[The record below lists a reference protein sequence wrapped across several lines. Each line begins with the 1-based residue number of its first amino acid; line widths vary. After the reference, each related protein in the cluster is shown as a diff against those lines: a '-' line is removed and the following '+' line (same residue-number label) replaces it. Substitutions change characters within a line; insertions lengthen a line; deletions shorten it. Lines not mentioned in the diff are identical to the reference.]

1 MSTQN
6 DHNNFQT
13 INLDDLMGSIDLAF
27 TATTFITSNG
37 TGPLITPFS
46 TSSPYI
52 TINDNTNN
60 TFKVNGDA
68 SFEGDIKI
76 KGISIIDT
84 IQKIQDRLAILV
96 PDPAKLEQFEALKKA
111 YEHYKLL
118 ESLCDPNFKK
128 EE

>member
-1 MSTQN
+1 MQDDLFNTSTI
-6 DHNNFQT
+6 T
-13 INLDDLMGSIDLAF
+13 LDTLMGSIDL
-27 TATTFITSNG
+27 TATYITNG
-37 TGPLITPFS
+37 TGSLIAPY
-46 TSSPYI
+46 SSPYI
-52 TINDNTNN
+52 TISDNSSD

-68 SFEGDIKI
+68 SFDGDIKI
-76 KGISIIDT
+76 KGISLNET
-84 IQKIQDRLAILV
+84 LKAIQDRLSILV

>member
-1 MSTQN
+1 MSMQDDLFNTS
-6 DHNNFQT
+6 T
-13 INLDDLMGSIDLAF
+13 ITLDTLMGSIDLS
-27 TATTFITSNG
+27 ATYITNG
-37 TGPLITPFS
+37 TAPLISPYN
-46 TSSPYI
+46 SSPYI
-52 TINDNTNN
+52 TISDNSGD

-68 SFEGDIKI
+68 SFDGDIKI
-76 KGISIIDT
+76 KGISLNET
-84 IQKIQDRLAILV
+84 LKAIQDRLSILV